1 MTATVSTLKRHW
13 DPSGVSG
20 TGPVGTVVEFESGLT
35 VFHWDTDTPSIA
47 VYTDVRH
54 VLQLHGHGGA
64 STLELDDT
72 EAQLKWYER
81 ICKFLVAEW
90 RRPITCGPHP
100 DMPGRI
106 RLTYDHYSDFTFWI
120 ALLDGS
126 TDVVVHDEVD
136 GMPQRRWTSPDG
148 LVWLVYNGEPEST
161 NSPAWYDVDPLQT
174 FQEEDR

>member
-1 MTATVSTLKRHW
+1 MTEFVLHRYE
-13 DPSGVSG
+13 DVSGV
-20 TGPVGTVVEFESGLT
+20 TGEGDVAWGVEWPDGAVALRWPGE
-35 VFHWDTDTPSIA
+35 HPSTA
-47 VYTDVRH
+47 VWPEIRDAEAI
-54 VLQLHGHGGA
+54 HGHGGKTVVMYKD
-64 STLELDDT
+64 SD
-72 EAQLKWYER
+72 QLVAWYER

-106 RLTYDHYSDFTFWI
+106 RITYDHYSDFTFWI

-148 LVWLVYNGEPEST
+148 LVWLVFNGEPEST
-161 NSPAWYDVDPLQT
+161 NSPAWADNDDPLES
-174 FQEEDR
+174 FDREDR